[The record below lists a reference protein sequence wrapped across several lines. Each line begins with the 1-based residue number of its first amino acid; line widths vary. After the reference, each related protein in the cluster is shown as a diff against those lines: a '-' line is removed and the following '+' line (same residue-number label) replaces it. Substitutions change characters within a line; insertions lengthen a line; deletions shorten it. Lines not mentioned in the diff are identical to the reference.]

1 MVRFDLLA
9 SPADRYLLLFR
20 TIKHVSSNY
29 NLPGTPQEIRDDDE
43 DYAIG
48 NILLDL
54 DSMMTICRQQ
64 ASSRPEDFIFFEK
77 FPSPTAPKESKTYA
91 SQYHEL
97 ISQKVKRAIK
107 LDDLG

>member
-1 MVRFDLLA
+1 M
-9 SPADRYLLLFR
+9 
-20 TIKHVSSNY
+20 SSNY
-29 NLPGTPQEIRDDDE
+29 DLPGTPSEIKDDDE

-77 FPSPTAPKESKTYA
+77 FPSPTAPKESQTYA
-91 SQYHEL
+91 HQYYEL
-97 ISQKVKRAIK
+97 VSQKVKRAIM
-107 LDDLG
+107 LDDLS